1 MSKKAIILL
10 VAGIFL
16 MLVASIGATLFI
28 AKTYLAPHPETDA
41 KEAAAAA
48 KPAAVPDP
56 VYFTIDPAFVV
67 NIQDGARMRFFQL
80 QVDIMA
86 RDPAVIKRFEKYQP
100 RIKGELTML
109 YGGVTSEQIYSPE
122 GRTSLQKST
131 LETINK
137 VLTEESGEGGI
148 QAVYFTK
155 FVVQ

>member
-28 AKTYLAPHPETDA
+28 AKTYLVPAP
-41 KEAAAAA
+41 AASPAAVA
-48 KPAAVPDP
+48 PKPAAVPDP

>member
-28 AKTYLAPHPETDA
+28 AKTYLVPAP
-41 KEAAAAA
+41 AAAVAVAA

-56 VYFTIDPAFVV
+56 VYMTIEPAFVV

-109 YGGVTSEQIYSPE
+109 YGGVTAEQIYSAE